1 MAKDD
6 KQNKTMSHKKM
17 SESPKLKDPNPNV
30 KKNDVKTTMMKKKKG
45 MCQMTMIRPKIR
57 GLKMTNPPKKS
68 AQGTKI
74 GAKGKGHLKGEFLGT
89 SKMMS

>member
-30 KKNDVKTTMMKKKKG
+30 KKNDVKTIHKKK
-45 MCQMTMIRPKIR
+45 
-57 GLKMTNPPKKS
+57 
-68 AQGTKI
+68 
-74 GAKGKGHLKGEFLGT
+74 
-89 SKMMS
+89 SKY